1 MSKELF
7 HTKYLIIGNSAGG
20 IGAAEAIHEVG
31 QQGEATII
39 SDEPYHV
46 YSRPMISKYLAGE
59 CSREEMLFRPIDFY
73 HKNNVATLLGKKA
86 VQLDL
91 KQHRVEL
98 ESGEKVFWER
108 LLLACGGIPFIP
120 PTPGG
125 DKSGVF
131 TFTTLDDAIRIGESL
146 RTANRAVVIGGGL
159 IGLSVTEALVRR
171 GIKVSLVE
179 MRERVLSLILDETA
193 SYLVER
199 RLREVGVDI
208 LTEHTVKEIVGSS
221 LDWGKVGE
229 VILDNDERLLCDVVI
244 VAIGVVPRTEL
255 IRDNEIKVNR
265 GIVVD
270 RFMST
275 SCPGVY
281 ACGDVASSYD
291 FILDADRL
299 TPIWPNAYIG
309 GRVAGYNMAGIA
321 REYPGGTAMN
331 AMSYFDLPVISA
343 GMVEPQGEGCEAF
356 TKLEAGGYRRV
367 VLREGRILGM
377 VLLGQIDKAGIIFGL
392 MRDKVDVSNFKES
405 LLDSGL
411 GIASLP
417 RELWRE
423 KFEVKQ

>member
-1 MSKELF
+1 
-7 HTKYLIIGNSAGG
+7 
-20 IGAAEAIHEVG
+20 
-31 QQGEATII
+31 
-39 SDEPYHV
+39 
-46 YSRPMISKYLAGE
+46 
-59 CSREEMLFRPIDFY
+59 
-73 HKNNVATLLGKKA
+73 
-86 VQLDL
+86 
-91 KQHRVEL
+91 
-98 ESGEKVFWER
+98 
-108 LLLACGGIPFIP
+108 
-120 PTPGG
+120 
-125 DKSGVF
+125 
-131 TFTTLDDAIRIGESL
+131 
-146 RTANRAVVIGGGL
+146 
-159 IGLSVTEALVRR
+159 
-171 GIKVSLVE
+171 
-179 MRERVLSLILDETA
+179 
-193 SYLVER
+193 
-199 RLREVGVDI
+199 
-208 LTEHTVKEIVGSS
+208 
-221 LDWGKVGE
+221 
-229 VILDNDERLLCDVVI
+229 LDNDERLLCDVVI

-309 GRVAGYNMAGIA
+309 GRVAGYNMAGIV

-343 GMVEPQGEGCEAF
+343 GMVEPQGEGCEAL
-356 TKLEAGGYRRV
+356 TKLEARGYRRV

-411 GIASLP
+411 GLASLP